1 MVPEVPSHAPHTR
14 RRPSACISAADTAI
28 FSITI
33 RNVPTEV
40 RNELA
45 ARAARSG
52 QSLQEF
58 LLARLTDLA
67 SRPDVRTVLERARER
82 VRITGSALTTEQIL
96 DALDADR
103 R

>member
-1 MVPEVPSHAPHTR
+1 MRQAL
-14 RRPSACISAADTAI
+14 ADTGTLALQQHSRHTGGMPV
-28 FSITI
+28 SITI

-52 QSLQEF
+52 QSLQEY
-58 LLARLTDLA
+58 LLAHLTDLA

-82 VRITGSALTTEQIL
+82 VRVTGSALTTEQIL
-96 DALDADR
+96 EALAADR

>member
-1 MVPEVPSHAPHTR
+1 MRPPHADARALALQQHPQHTGGM
-14 RRPSACISAADTAI
+14 PV
-28 FSITI
+28 SITI

-52 QSLQEF
+52 QSLQEY
-58 LLARLTDLA
+58 LLATLVNLA
-67 SRPDVRTVLERARER
+67 GRPDVRTVLERARER
-82 VRITGSALTTEQIL
+82 VRRTGVGLTTEQIL
-96 DALDADR
+96 DALAADR

>member
-1 MVPEVPSHAPHTR
+1 MRPTHANGRTLAFQQQTQQYGGMP
-14 RRPSACISAADTAI
+14 I
-28 FSITI
+28 SITI